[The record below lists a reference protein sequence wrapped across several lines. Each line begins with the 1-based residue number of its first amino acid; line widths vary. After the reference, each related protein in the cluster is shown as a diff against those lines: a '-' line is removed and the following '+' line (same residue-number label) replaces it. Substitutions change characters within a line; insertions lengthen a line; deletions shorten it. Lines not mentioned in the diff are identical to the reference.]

1 MNIFIS
7 GGAKNGKSMLAQVL
21 AREMAIQKNCE
32 LYYVATMNPVD
43 GEDDLRIKRHQEA
56 RLGWGF
62 KTIEKATQVLDIF
75 SDKSQKINQ
84 NGVFLFDSV
93 TALLSNEMFRKDGS
107 VDMDA
112 PARVACDVEFFAR
125 KAGNV
130 IFVSDYIYS
139 DARKFDALT
148 EEYRKGLAKADL
160 ALSKICDKVIEVTYG
175 NVIFHKGKPENIDV
189 TSYMSNMKQYQ

>member
-21 AREMAIQKNCE
+21 AREMAIEKNCD

-43 GEDDLRIKRHQEA
+43 GEDDLRIKRHRAA
-56 RLGWGF
+56 RFGWGF
-62 KTIEKATQVLDIF
+62 QTIEKATQILDIF
-75 SDKSQKINQ
+75 SDKSQKIHQ
-84 NGVFLFDSV
+84 TGVFLFDSV
-93 TALLSNEMFRKDGS
+93 TALLSNEMFRIDGS

-112 PARVACDVEFFAR
+112 PARVACEVEYFAR

-139 DARKFDALT
+139 DARKFDFLT

-175 NVIFHKGKPENIDV
+175 NVLFHKGKPENIDV